1 MNFEGASGSMET
13 VNFIEKFI
21 IYIEDH
27 LREDID
33 YNDALYKLGVEP
45 KSFITIFTSLV
56 GMTPYEYQQKRRMT
70 EIAYEL
76 YEGHRRL
83 VDIAKYYGYRDADEF
98 KALYRE
104 HMGISPYETEK
115 YIRTLDL
122 LERIT
127 FEIVPV
133 DRPEFPSRTIY
144 AESFRIVG
152 FTQYFSI
159 NDYSREKK
167 LDMLKHLERNGLIDE
182 LLAFNSGRVKGI
194 ILHERIV
201 RDEMELMIGVAS
213 TDAAPFNETYTE
225 SGDFTIFE
233 GTGKAGTVIEEIYQY
248 IFRRWRFKVNRE
260 LNCNFSI
267 EVIKSPFDIDYPESR
282 LQVWQALE

>member
-1 MNFEGASGSMET
+1 MET

-27 LREDID
+27 LREQID
-33 YNDALYKLGVEP
+33 YSEALYDLGVEP

-70 EIAYEL
+70 EIAFEL

-83 VDIAKYYGYRDADEF
+83 IDIAKYYGYRNVDEF
-98 KALYRE
+98 KDLYRRT
-104 HMGISPYETEK
+104 MGISPYDTERQ
-115 YIRTLDL
+115 IRQLDL

-133 DRPEFPSRTIY
+133 DSPKYPTRTVY
-144 AESFRIVG
+144 MDSFRIVG
-152 FTQYFSI
+152 ITQYFSI

-167 LDMLKHLERNGLIDE
+167 IAELKKLEKDGVLDE
-182 LLAFNSGRVKGI
+182 LLNYNTGQVKGI
-194 ILHERIV
+194 ILHERVI
-201 RDEMELMIGVAS
+201 RDEMELMIGVS
-213 TDAAPFNETYTE
+213 SLDATPFNETYTE
-225 SGDFTIFE
+225 SSDFTIFE
-233 GTGKAGTVIEEIYQY
+233 GMGRADELIEDIYQY
-248 IFRRWRFKVNRE
+248 IFRRWRFKMNRD

-267 EVIKSPFDIDYPESR
+267 EVIKSPFNVDYSESKI
-282 LQVWQALE
+282 QVWQSLE

>member
-1 MNFEGASGSMET
+1 MET

-27 LREDID
+27 LREQID
-33 YNDALYKLGVEP
+33 YNEALYDLGVEP

-83 VDIAKYYGYRDADEF
+83 IDIAKYYGYRNVDEF
-98 KALYRE
+98 KELYRRT
-104 HMGISPYETEK
+104 MGISPYETERH
-115 YIRTLDL
+115 IRQLDL

-133 DRPEFPSRTIY
+133 DSPKYPTRTIY
-144 AESFRIVG
+144 VDSFRIVG
-152 FTQYFSI
+152 ITQYFSI

-167 LDMLKHLERNGLIDE
+167 LAVLNKLEKDGVVDE
-182 LLAFNSGRVKGI
+182 LLNYNTGQIKGI
-194 ILHERIV
+194 ILHERVV
-201 RDEMELMIGVAS
+201 RDEMELMIGVS
-213 TDAAPFNETYTE
+213 SVDATPFNETYTE

-233 GTGKAGTVIEEIYQY
+233 GTGRAGALIEDIYQY
-248 IFRRWRFKVNRE
+248 IFRRWRFKMNRD

-267 EVIKSPFDIDYPESR
+267 EVIKSPFDVDYSESKI
-282 LQVWQALE
+282 QVWQSLE

>member
-1 MNFEGASGSMET
+1 MET

-27 LREDID
+27 LREQID
-33 YNDALYKLGVEP
+33 YNEALYDLGVEP

-70 EIAYEL
+70 EIAFEL

-83 VDIAKYYGYRDADEF
+83 IDIAKYYGYRNVDEF
-98 KALYRE
+98 KDLYRRT
-104 HMGISPYETEK
+104 MGISPYDTERQ
-115 YIRTLDL
+115 IRQLDL

-133 DRPEFPSRTIY
+133 DSPKYPTRTVY
-144 AESFRIVG
+144 MDSFRIVG
-152 FTQYFSI
+152 ITQYFSI

-167 LDMLKHLERNGLIDE
+167 IAELKKLEKDGVLDE
-182 LLAFNSGRVKGI
+182 LLNYNTGQVKGI
-194 ILHERIV
+194 ILHERVI
-201 RDEMELMIGVAS
+201 RDEMELMIGVS
-213 TDAAPFNETYTE
+213 SLDATPFNETYTE
-225 SGDFTIFE
+225 SSDFTIFE
-233 GTGKAGTVIEEIYQY
+233 GMGRADELIEDIYQY
-248 IFRRWRFKVNRE
+248 IFRRWRFKMNRD

-267 EVIKSPFDIDYPESR
+267 EVIKSPFNVDYSESKI
-282 LQVWQALE
+282 QVWQSLE

>member
-1 MNFEGASGSMET
+1 MET

-27 LREDID
+27 LREQID
-33 YNDALYKLGVEP
+33 YNEALYDLGVEP

-83 VDIAKYYGYRDADEF
+83 IDIAKYYGYRNVDEF
-98 KALYRE
+98 KDLYRQT
-104 HMGISPYETEK
+104 MGISPYETERH
-115 YIRTLDL
+115 IRQLDL

-133 DRPEFPSRTIY
+133 DSPKYPTRTIY
-144 AESFRIVG
+144 MDSFRIVG
-152 FTQYFSI
+152 ITQYFSI

-167 LDMLKHLERNGLIDE
+167 LAVLKELEKDGVIDE
-182 LLAFNSGRVKGI
+182 LLNYNTGHVKGI
-194 ILHERIV
+194 ILHERVV
-201 RDEMELMIGVAS
+201 RDEMELMIGVS
-213 TDAAPFNETYTE
+213 SLDATPFNETYTE
-225 SGDFTIFE
+225 SSDFTIFE
-233 GTGKAGTVIEEIYQY
+233 GMGRAGVLIEDMYQY
-248 IFRRWRFKVNRE
+248 IFRRWRFKMNRD

-267 EVIKSPFDIDYPESR
+267 EVIKSPFNVDYSESKI
-282 LQVWQALE
+282 QVWQSLE

>member
-1 MNFEGASGSMET
+1 MET

-27 LREDID
+27 LREQID
-33 YNDALYKLGVEP
+33 YNEALYDLGVEP

-70 EIAYEL
+70 EIAFEL

-83 VDIAKYYGYRDADEF
+83 IDIAKYYGYRNVDEF
-98 KALYRE
+98 KDLYRRT
-104 HMGISPYETEK
+104 MGISPYDTERQ
-115 YIRTLDL
+115 IRQLDL

-133 DRPEFPSRTIY
+133 DSPKYPTRTVY
-144 AESFRIVG
+144 MDSFRIIG
-152 FTQYFSI
+152 ITQYFSI

-167 LDMLKHLERNGLIDE
+167 IAELKKLEKDGVLDE
-182 LLAFNSGRVKGI
+182 LLNYNTGQVKGI
-194 ILHERIV
+194 ILHERVI
-201 RDEMELMIGVAS
+201 RDEMELMIGVS
-213 TDAAPFNETYTE
+213 SLDATPFNETYTE
-225 SGDFTIFE
+225 SSDFTIFE
-233 GTGKAGTVIEEIYQY
+233 GMGRADELIEDIYQY
-248 IFRRWRFKVNRE
+248 IFRRWRFKMNRD

-267 EVIKSPFDIDYPESR
+267 EVIKSPFNVDYSESKI
-282 LQVWQALE
+282 QVWQSLE

>member
-1 MNFEGASGSMET
+1 MKVASASMET

-27 LREDID
+27 LREQID
-33 YNDALYKLGVEP
+33 YNEALYDLGVEP

-70 EIAYEL
+70 EIAFEL

-83 VDIAKYYGYRDADEF
+83 IDIAKYYGYRNVDEF
-98 KALYRE
+98 KDLYRRT
-104 HMGISPYETEK
+104 MGISPYDTERQ
-115 YIRTLDL
+115 IRQLDL

-133 DRPEFPSRTIY
+133 DSPKYPTRTVY
-144 AESFRIVG
+144 MDSFRIVG
-152 FTQYFSI
+152 ITQYFSI

-167 LDMLKHLERNGLIDE
+167 IAELKKLEKDGVLDE
-182 LLAFNSGRVKGI
+182 LLNYNTGQVKGI
-194 ILHERIV
+194 ILHERVI
-201 RDEMELMIGVAS
+201 RDEMELMIGVS
-213 TDAAPFNETYTE
+213 SLDATPFNETYTE
-225 SGDFTIFE
+225 SSDFTIFE
-233 GTGKAGTVIEEIYQY
+233 GMGRADELIEDIYQY
-248 IFRRWRFKVNRE
+248 IFRRWRFKMNRD

-267 EVIKSPFDIDYPESR
+267 EVIKSPFNVDYSESKI
-282 LQVWQALE
+282 QVWQSLE